1 MTNTAHLPKTNP
13 TKANPNHESDVRL
26 LDRVLAGENSAWTE
40 LLRRYRALVFR
51 CISKATGRVGAQLCE
66 DDQDEIFAEFC
77 MNLLRQDM
85 KKLRAYDPDRG
96 VKLSTWLGLLAINTA
111 YDCLRK
117 RARYPLLA
125 SGDQPPPEPAGDSP
139 SPLDDLLGQERRQT
153 LGRLVGHLSARD
165 RDFVHL
171 YFGQGLEAENVADEM
186 RISVKTV
193 YTKKHKIRAR
203 LVQLAE
209 AERIAA

>member
-1 MTNTAHLPKTNP
+1 MTNKAPHKTN
-13 TKANPNHESDVRL
+13 ANQETDIAL
-26 LDRVLAGENSAWTE
+26 LGRVLDGENSAWQE
-40 LLRRYRALVFR
+40 LLRRYRGLVYR

-77 MNLLRQDM
+77 MNLLRKDM
-85 KKLRAYDPDRG
+85 KKLRAFDPDRG

-117 RARYPLLA
+117 RSRYPLLA
-125 SGDQPPPEPAGDSP
+125 SGDQPTAEPAGEQP
-139 SPLDDLLGQERRQT
+139 SPLDDLLGKERRQT
-153 LGRLVGHLSARD
+153 LGRLVAHLSARD
-165 RDFVHL
+165 RNFVHL
-171 YFGQGLEAENVADEM
+171 YYGQGLEAENVADEM

-203 LVQLAE
+203 LVQLAQQE
-209 AERIAA
+209 QIAA